1 MVARLGRGGTMAVTV
16 GATGRRVIA
25 ECGTGPGLRGG
36 SMLAAMARR
45 ATVAVAPAVVMA
57 SRRDQR
63 AISGSLGLHAMAAAL
78 TVIVALAVAT
88 TGLRAI
94 SGCGL
99 WAMTVAVALAVAVAV
114 AKAGLL
120 GLWAVPGSGPRLRAM
135 TIAVVMTVAVTT
147 TGLPGL

>member
-16 GATGRRVIA
+16 GATGRR
-25 ECGTGPGLRGG
+25 
-36 SMLAAMARR
+36 
-45 ATVAVAPAVVMA
+45 
-57 SRRDQR
+57 
-63 AISGSLGLHAMAAAL
+63 
-78 TVIVALAVAT
+78 
-88 TGLRAI
+88 AI

-99 WAMTVAVALAVAVAV
+99 WAMTVAVALAV